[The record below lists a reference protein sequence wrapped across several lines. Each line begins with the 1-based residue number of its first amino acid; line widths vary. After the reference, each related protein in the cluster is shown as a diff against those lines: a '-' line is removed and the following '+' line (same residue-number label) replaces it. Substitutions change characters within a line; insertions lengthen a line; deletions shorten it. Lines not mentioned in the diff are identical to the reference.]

1 MKRWMMGL
9 LALLLLAPAVGLC
22 GAGEG
27 MTVMVATDL
36 HYLAPELTDHGPFFE
51 QLIGRGDG
59 KVMDYSEEL
68 AQAFVDQVIARRP
81 DALILSGDLTFNG
94 ARKSH
99 EALAQKL
106 QRIADA
112 GIPVLVLPGNH
123 DLNNRGAACF
133 SGDGYERVESVTA
146 AEFAQIYAPFG
157 FGEALSRDDA
167 SLSFVSALGDGLRVL
182 MLDTNT
188 AGAPNQVTEKT
199 LAWAAVQLADAQR
212 AGCRVITVSHQNL
225 LDQSSL
231 LSAGF
236 TIGNADALRGL
247 YASGPVLCNL
257 SGHVHMQHISGDGEG
272 LFDIAT
278 SSLAVSPNQY
288 GVLTISPEGMT
299 YRTEPVDVSA
309 WARAQGLDDPNLLDF
324 ARYAD
329 DFFKQIS
336 RSKALAAIM
345 EDEDPEALAGFFA
358 ELNAAYF
365 AGRLD
370 QYPVDWALLRRWQR
384 QPSFTSGYIESIAE
398 EGPRNACALSLDF

>member
-1 MKRWMMGL
+1 
-9 LALLLLAPAVGLC
+9 
-22 GAGEG
+22 
-27 MTVMVATDL
+27 
-36 HYLAPELTDHGPFFE
+36 
-51 QLIGRGDG
+51 
-59 KVMDYSEEL
+59 
-68 AQAFVDQVIARRP
+68 
-81 DALILSGDLTFNG
+81 
-94 ARKSH
+94 
-99 EALAQKL
+99 
-106 QRIADA
+106 
-112 GIPVLVLPGNH
+112 
-123 DLNNRGAACF
+123 
-133 SGDGYERVESVTA
+133 
-146 AEFAQIYAPFG
+146 
-157 FGEALSRDDA
+157 
-167 SLSFVSALGDGLRVL
+167 
-182 MLDTNT
+182 
-188 AGAPNQVTEKT
+188 
-199 LAWAAVQLADAQR
+199 
-212 AGCRVITVSHQNL
+212 
-225 LDQSSL
+225 
-231 LSAGF
+231 
-236 TIGNADALRGL
+236 
-247 YASGPVLCNL
+247 
-257 SGHVHMQHISGDGEG
+257 MQHISWDGAG
-272 LFDIAT
+272 LWDIAT